1 MRSEKIGKSLIYK
14 TFERFSVKILGLIVS
29 IVLARLLAPE
39 EFGQVAIITVFINLC
54 LSFVDSGLSS
64 ALVQNKK
71 ADRVDYSTVF
81 YISLAVAAIMSAAL
95 ILTAPIIGEY
105 YENDA
110 IVLPLRVYSLSLFV
124 SAFSAVQNA
133 KLQREMKFRTVLY
146 TSLAATILSATV
158 GITLAALGAGIWALI
173 VYYFAYTVFSSLA
186 ILIADRW
193 VPTLEFSLS
202 RAKELFSYGWKMLV
216 SGLLCSIYEDIR
228 TLIIGKM
235 FSEAQL
241 GYYNRGQ
248 QFPIVLVT
256 TTHSTIQSVVFPV
269 MSEKQDDK
277 ESVKVLSKNTLK
289 YGSLILFPVMIGLS
303 VAAES
308 IISVLL
314 TEKWL
319 ASVPFM
325 QIICL
330 GSASI
335 AINTAGLTAIKS
347 VGRSDVYMRLELV
360 RRIAMLA
367 VLLVSVFAFR
377 SVEAIAWGYAISAW
391 IDVVIIS
398 VPVKRLIGYGLIEQL
413 RDVWKIIL
421 AALLMGG
428 VVFAVG
434 LLAAPAWLVLTLQI
448 TSGIIIYPTLCYV
461 LKIDSFIQ
469 IANKALQ
476 IIRKD
481 SRGNPNEQ

>member
-1 MRSEKIGKSLIYK
+1 MKEKKIGFSIVFKGA
-14 TFERFSVKILGLIVS
+14 ERFLVKFLGLVVS

-39 EFGQVAIITVFINLC
+39 KFGQVAIITVFINLC
-54 LSFVDSGLSS
+54 QVFVDSGLNS

-71 ADRVDYSTVF
+71 ADSVDYSTVF

-146 TSLAATILSATV
+146 TSLSATILSAAI

-173 VYYFAYTVFSSLA
+173 VYYFAYTVFSSMA

-193 VPTLEFSLS
+193 VPTIEFSLS

-216 SGLLCSIYEDIR
+216 SGLLCSLYADIR

-248 QFPIVLVT
+248 QLPTIISGTAETTINSVIFPA
-256 TTHSTIQSVVFPV
+256 
-269 MSEKQDDK
+269 MSEKQSD
-277 ESVKVLSKNTLK
+277 SGAVKALAKQTVTIGCLL
-289 YGSLILFPVMIGLS
+289 MIPLMVGLS
-303 VAAES
+303 IAAEN
-308 IISVLL
+308 IVSVLL
-314 TEKWL
+314 TDKWL
-319 ASVPFM
+319 PAVPYM
-325 QIICL
+325 QIICI
-330 GSASI
+330 GSANI
-335 AINTAGLTAIKS
+335 ALVCGGLVSIKS
-347 VGRSDVYMRLELV
+347 IGRSDVYMKLELV

-367 VLLVSVFAFR
+367 VLLVSVFAFK
-377 SVEAIAWGYAISAW
+377 SVEAIAWGYAISSW
-391 IDVVIIS
+391 IDVAIIS
-398 VPVKRLIGYGLIEQL
+398 VPVKRLIGYGLLEQL
-413 RDVWKIIL
+413 RDMWKTL
-421 AALLMGG
+421 AASLLMGAA
-428 VVFAVG
+428 VFAVG
-434 LLAAPAWLVLTLQI
+434 LISAPAWLLLLLQI
-448 TSGIIIYPTLCYV
+448 VAGILSYIALCYV
-461 LKIDSFIQ
+461 LKIDSFQQ

-476 IIRKD
+476 IIKKQ
-481 SRGNPNEQ
+481 SKG

>member
-1 MRSEKIGKSLIYK
+1 MKKSNIGFSIFFK
-14 TFERFSVKILGLIVS
+14 TIERFSVKILGLIVS

-54 LSFVDSGLSS
+54 IVFVDSGLNS
-64 ALVQNKK
+64 ALVQNKR

-81 YISLAVAAIMSAAL
+81 YISLVVAAVMAALL
-95 ILTAPIIGEY
+95 ILTAPLIGAY
-105 YENDA
+105 YENEA

-124 SAFSAVQNA
+124 SAFSSVQNA

-146 TSLAATILSATV
+146 TSLSATILSAAV

-193 VPTLEFSLS
+193 IPTLEFSFS

-216 SGLLCSIYEDIR
+216 SGLLCSLYADIR

-248 QFPIVLVT
+248 QFPTIISGTAET
-256 TTHSTIQSVVFPV
+256 TINSVIFPA

-277 ESVKVLSKNTLK
+277 AEIKKLAKQTVAL
-289 YGSLILFPVMIGLS
+289 GCLIMIPVMVGMSI
-303 VAAES
+303 AAKN
-308 IISVLL
+308 IILVLL
-314 TEKWL
+314 TDKWL
-319 ASVPFM
+319 PAVMFM
-325 QIICL
+325 QIICI
-330 GSASI
+330 GSANI
-335 AINTAGLTAIKS
+335 AIVCAGLTVIKS
-347 VGRSDVYMRLELV
+347 LGRSDVYMRLELV

-367 VLLVSVFAFR
+367 VLLVSVIAFR

-398 VPVKRLIGYGLIEQL
+398 VPVKRLIGYGLTEQL
-413 RDVWKIIL
+413 RDVWKILL
-421 AALLMGG
+421 ASLLMGAA
-428 VVFAVG
+428 VFAIG
-434 LLAAPAWLVLTLQI
+434 LISAPAWIVLIMQI
-448 TSGIIIYPTLCYV
+448 IVGIISYVGLCFV
-461 LKIDSFIQ
+461 LKIDSFKVLSD
-469 IANKALQ
+469 KA
-476 IIRKD
+476 ISFVKK
-481 SRGNPNEQ
+481 

>member
-1 MRSEKIGKSLIYK
+1 MKEKKIGFSIVFKGA
-14 TFERFSVKILGLIVS
+14 ERFLVKFLGLVVS

-54 LSFVDSGLSS
+54 QVFVDSGLNS

-71 ADRVDYSTVF
+71 ADSVDYSTVF

-146 TSLAATILSATV
+146 TSLSSTILSAAI

-216 SGLLCSIYEDIR
+216 SGLLCSLYADIR

-248 QFPIVLVT
+248 QFPTIISGTAET
-256 TTHSTIQSVVFPV
+256 TINSVIFPA
-269 MSEKQDDK
+269 MSEKQDDRK
-277 ESVKVLSKNTLK
+277 EIKKLAKQTVAL
-289 YGSLILFPVMIGLS
+289 GCLIMMPVMVGMSI
-303 VAAES
+303 AAKN
-308 IISVLL
+308 IILVLL
-314 TEKWL
+314 TDKWL
-319 ASVPFM
+319 PAVMFM
-325 QIICL
+325 QIICM
-330 GSASI
+330 GSANI
-335 AINTAGLTAIKS
+335 ALVCAGLTAIKS

-413 RDVWKIIL
+413 CDVWKIIL

-434 LLAAPAWLVLTLQI
+434 LLSAPAWLILILQI
-448 TSGIIIYPTLCYV
+448 ASGIIIYPALCCV

-476 IIRKD
+476 FLKNRQK
-481 SRGNPNEQ
+481 GN